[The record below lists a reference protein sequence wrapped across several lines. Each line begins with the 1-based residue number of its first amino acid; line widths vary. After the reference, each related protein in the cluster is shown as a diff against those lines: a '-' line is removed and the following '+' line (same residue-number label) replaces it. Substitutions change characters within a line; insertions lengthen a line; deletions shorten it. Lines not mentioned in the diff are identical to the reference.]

1 MIFDVLAS
9 GLEAQRIRMNVIAN
23 NIANAQTTRTE
34 EGGPYRRRAVVFE
47 SVGGSKAH
55 FAKMLDEAQEE
66 KIIGAGVRVSKI
78 VEAPGVEAFMDVYEP
93 SHPDAGP
100 NGVVRK
106 PNIRVVDE
114 MVNLIDASRAYEAN
128 VTAMNTTKQI
138 AAKILEIGRS
148 A

>member
-1 MIFDVLAS
+1 MIFDVSAS

-47 SVGGSKAH
+47 AVGGSKAH

-78 VEAPGVEAFMDVYEP
+78 VEASGVEAFMDVYEP
-93 SHPDAGP
+93 SHTDAGP

>member
-1 MIFDVLAS
+1 MIFDVSAS
-9 GLEAQRIRMNVIAN
+9 ALEAQRIRMNVIAN

-34 EGGPYRRRAVVFE
+34 DGGPYKRRAVVFE
-47 SVGGSKAH
+47 AVGGTKST
-55 FAKMLDEAQEE
+55 FAKILAAQAEE
-66 KIIGAGVRVSKI
+66 KVLGGGVTVAKI
-78 VEAPGVEAFMDVYEP
+78 VEASGPEAFMDVYEP
-93 SHPDAGP
+93 SHPDADK
-100 NGVVRK
+100 NGIVRK

-138 AAKILEIGRS
+138 AAKTLEIGRN

>member
-1 MIFDVLAS
+1 MSFDISAS

-34 EGGPYRRRAVVFE
+34 DGGPYRRRAAVFE
-47 SVGGSKAH
+47 AVGGTKSRFSKLLEGSDMN
-55 FAKMLDEAQEE
+55 KVL
-66 KIIGAGVRVSKI
+66 GGGVRVSEI
-78 VEAPGVEAFMDVYEP
+78 VEATDAEAFMDVYDP
-93 SHPDAGP
+93 SHPDADSKGI
-100 NGVVRK
+100 VHK

-128 VTAMNTTKQI
+128 VTALNTTKQMNS
-138 AAKILEIGRS
+138 KTLEIGR